1 MMAAQRSFDFCAIPN
16 CPVQLSAPV
25 LHELMKDLLEVFVV
39 FDGDHLSDNSSSSS
53 SSRHQVLAV
62 KGIGSQGDGSAQIL
76 CSSLTAQS
84 QVLQYLTSRHH
95 MQAFPLTI
103 PPNTLSK

>member
-1 MMAAQRSFDFCAIPN
+1 MMAAQRSFDLCAIPN

-25 LHELMKDLLEVFVV
+25 LHELMKDLMEGVFNGEQC
-39 FDGDHLSDNSSSSS
+39 DSRS
-53 SSRHQVLAV
+53 SSRDVTTRVVLAV

-76 CSSLTAQS
+76 CSSLAAQS

-103 PPNTLSK
+103 PSNTLK